1 MVAVAVAI
9 GLLVLAGL
17 TVVALLLD
25 PEWLDDQ
32 PVPDLEDGE

>member
-9 GLLVLAGL
+9 SLLFLAGL
-17 TVVALLLD
+17 TVVVLVLD

-32 PVPDLEDGE
+32 PVPGVEDGE